1 LTLSCPRMTFLSDIV
16 FLQCHGRSM
25 SMMFFKTLQLLSFLF
40 TTYLLL
46 HFDNG
51 RTSRIRV
58 SILITS
64 QTFFIVH
71 GILFDSVGKIFIGL
85 LLNVLLFG
93 INVTQTYF
101 YYIHSKKCVSMP
113 ETAFKVLFVYVSSE
127 IDCRPKYGWA
137 NDACI
142 CLLTDSKLAFYEQVV
157 VVFIADF
164 LQPLFCSI
172 YLYRTLIVHF
182 GMRCYFSERQR
193 ASS

>member
-1 LTLSCPRMTFLSDIV
+1 MFNTGT
-16 FLQCHGRSM
+16 HGRSM
-25 SMMFFKTLQLLSFLF
+25 SMMFFKTLQLLSFHF
-40 TTYLLL
+40 TYLLL

-71 GILFDSVGKIFIGL
+71 GIFFDSVGKIFIGL

-113 ETAFKVLFVYVSSE
+113 RQLSRFFLYMYLQRSIVDQNMGGLMTLVSAF
-127 IDCRPKYGWA
+127 
-137 NDACI
+137 
-142 CLLTDSKLAFYEQVV
+142 
-157 VVFIADF
+157 
-164 LQPLFCSI
+164 
-172 YLYRTLIVHF
+172 
-182 GMRCYFSERQR
+182 
-193 ASS
+193 